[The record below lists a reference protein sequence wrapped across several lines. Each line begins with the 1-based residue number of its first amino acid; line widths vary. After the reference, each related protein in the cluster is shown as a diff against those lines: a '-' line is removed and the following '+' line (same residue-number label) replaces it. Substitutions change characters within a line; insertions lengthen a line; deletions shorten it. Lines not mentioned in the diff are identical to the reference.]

1 MWGREGEGCVGG
13 GCVGAGFGEGR
24 GGIHILTTGTG
35 TGAARTDEMNRR
47 MKVERRV
54 GGCMVSERERI
65 GMDEG
70 RSWLVGWWVGNGWV
84 VRGGNK

>member
-1 MWGREGEGCVGG
+1 MEVGLVQLVGLGWRGGGGEGCVGT
-13 GCVGAGFGEGR
+13 GFGEGEG

-35 TGAARTDEMNRR
+35 TGAARTDEMTRR
-47 MKVERRV
+47 RKVERRV

-70 RSWLVGWWVGNGWV
+70 RSWLVDWW
-84 VRGGNK
+84 